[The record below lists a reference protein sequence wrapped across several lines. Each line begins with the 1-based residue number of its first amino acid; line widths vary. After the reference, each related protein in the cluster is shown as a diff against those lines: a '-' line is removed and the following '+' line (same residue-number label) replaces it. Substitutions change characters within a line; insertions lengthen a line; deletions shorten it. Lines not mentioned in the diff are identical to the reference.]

1 MLAIG
6 RGALQR
12 PTQFGLCHTGEMES
26 PSTPSSSIA
35 ARWNPTD
42 QAVDLVIDGRA
53 VVDIVDPQKQW
64 GVSPFARRFVR
75 AAALQALAEYRGVL
89 GDRDE
94 KLSGTELEIAVC
106 RACGDLGCGNLAVDV
121 ERTAEV
127 VVWRQP
133 HWSGTVDDDDED
145 DEPDANDPE
154 SLFPQV
160 LVFSRAEY
168 DAALADTEWFIAQLG
183 WSRALPEAAGWL
195 DRLRN
200 RFTGL
205 KDK

>member
-1 MLAIG
+1 
-6 RGALQR
+6 
-12 PTQFGLCHTGEMES
+12 MES

-42 QAVDLVIDGRA
+42 QAVDLVIDGRS
-53 VVDIVDPQKQW
+53 VIDIVDPQKQW

-89 GDRDE
+89 SDRDE
-94 KLSGTELEIAVC
+94 RLSGTELEIAVC

-121 ERTAEV
+121 ERTAET

-133 HWSGTVDDDDED
+133 HWAGTVDEDD

-168 DAALADTEWFIAQLG
+168 DAALADTERLIAHVG
-183 WSRALPEAAGWL
+183 WSRAMTEAAGWL

-200 RFTGL
+200 RFTGQ